1 MFEGQRK
8 HKLELESLRDQ
19 FKRFFDNEFYR
30 TFPLFPPILRK
41 PYLGHKVK
49 EEKDDEEEEKKHM
62 PINLFDS

>member
-19 FKRFFDNEFYR
+19 FKRFFDYEFNR
-30 TFPLFPPILRK
+30 TFPLFPPTLRR

-49 EEKDDEEEEKKHM
+49 EEKDDEEEKINHV